1 MAKKG
6 RADSSTYSR
15 ALPAGHADDED
26 IRHGVLA
33 LLPHAQT
40 ISSGGIVLSK
50 LKIFIKKCCALIKMH
65 NLS

>member
-6 RADSSTYSR
+6 RDDSTTYSR

-33 LLPHAQT
+33 LLQHAQT
-40 ISSGGIVLSK
+40 ISSGGIET
-50 LKIFIKKCCALIKMH
+50 KKMVEFELLQ
-65 NLS
+65 N